1 MTEAVWGRYAEALY
15 TIASDD
21 AVLLERVGFEFG
33 KFTEI
38 TSKFSELA
46 VYFDHPLLELD
57 QKYDFLKK
65 LADEMEISDEVHGLL
80 RSIVKR
86 SRFASLGRILK
97 AFKELLDEEVGSG
110 REVRS
115 APEERCCWRISRSLP
130 APLER
135 RSDLLSGSC
144 RTSGGPSRRSAVRDR
159 RKPAGERSPCCPSD
173 RPPPGNPKLDRV

>member
-33 KFTEI
+33 KFTEV
-38 TSKFSELA
+38 TSKFPELA

-97 AFKELLDEEVGSG
+97 AFKELLDEEVGSDEAVIYTSRTLEDKELEQIKKRLESIVG
-110 REVRS
+110 KKLATKVKVDPKIIGGVRAEIGHTIYDSSIMSRLNLLKERMVGS
-115 APEERCCWRISRSLP
+115 A
-130 APLER
+130 
-135 RSDLLSGSC
+135 
-144 RTSGGPSRRSAVRDR
+144 
-159 RKPAGERSPCCPSD
+159 K
-173 RPPPGNPKLDRV
+173 